1 MRDRIEA
8 RKAKRAKAAAQ
19 AKAGRKQ
26 RRLEA
31 TRKLEDEPAMDP
43 KSQLAMKCVGICKCQ
58 LELTCVES
66 GKWSGKGTPSWRTRL
81 RTWIGT
87 RVEDPRCA
95 R

>member
-1 MRDRIEA
+1 MRVRIEA

-31 TRKLEDEPAMDP
+31 TRKLEDEPAIDP
-43 KSQLAMKCVGICKCQ
+43 KSQLAMKCVCICKFQ
-58 LELTCVES
+58 LELTCIES
-66 GKWSGKGTPSWRTRL
+66 GKWSVNGTPSWRKTL